1 MNRAWSTLIDLNPAE
16 LKWYSFMISL
26 DKYSETCNSVDELS
40 LKMCSEQSK
49 RCKFKIFNMITNKI
63 KQKHS

>member
-16 LKWYSFMISL
+16 LIWYSFMISL

-49 RCKFKIFNMITNKI
+49 RSKC
-63 KQKHS
+63 

>member
-16 LKWYSFMISL
+16 LIWYSFMISL

-40 LKMCSEQSK
+40 LKMRSEQSK
-49 RCKFKIFNMITNKI
+49 RCKC
-63 KQKHS
+63 